1 MPYSEKIQH
10 YFFFGLF
17 TLVIGLNALVFFPYF
32 GALIFAATFAAI
44 FMPWHRFVLRLMPS
58 LPNIAAFIT
67 IFSILLAIFVP
78 LFAIG
83 TIVVNQAQDL
93 YFSVSNNSEVEEV
106 LSGLL
111 VLTKERFAGL
121 PLDQLISE
129 ISDYIKVPLQYLFTN
144 IGSLFIGATDISI
157 GVFLVLLAMFFFFR
171 DGDRLKALIFQLSPL
186 KNEDDDIV
194 LTSFERTIN
203 SIVKGSLLVALIQGL
218 AAGLGLMIFGVPN
231 FALWG
236 SIAVVASLVPGI
248 GNTLVTI
255 PAIIYLFANQMIAPA
270 IGMAIWAFG
279 VSLVDN
285 MLRPK
290 FISSGLGVHPL
301 LVFLSVLGG
310 LSVFGM
316 YGFLIG
322 PLLLSFLFAMTQLY
336 KRGVN

>member
-1 MPYSEKIQH
+1 MPESDKIQH

-17 TLVIGLNALVFFPYF
+17 TIVIALNALVFFPYF
-32 GALIFAATFAAI
+32 GSLIFAATFAAI
-44 FMPWHRFVLRLMPS
+44 FMPWHRFVLRLMPA
-58 LPNIAAFIT
+58 LPNIAAFLTLI
-67 IFSILLAIFVP
+67 SILVAIFVP

-93 YFSVSNNSEVEEV
+93 YFSLSSNSEVEEV
-106 LSGLL
+106 LSGFLIL
-111 VLTKERFAGL
+111 ARERFSGL
-121 PLDQLISE
+121 PLDQLVSE
-129 ISDYIKVPLQYLFTN
+129 ISDYIRVPLQYLFSN
-144 IGSLFIGATDISI
+144 IGGLFSGATDISI

-171 DGDRLKALIFQLSPL
+171 DGDRLRDLIFQLSPL
-186 KNEDDDIV
+186 RNEDDNLV

-203 SIVKGSLLVALIQGL
+203 SIVKGSLLVALVQGS
-218 AAGLGLMIFGVPN
+218 AAGIGFLIFGVPN

-236 SIAVVASLVPGI
+236 AIAVITSLVPGI

-255 PAIIYLFANQMIAPA
+255 PAVIYLFANQMTTPA
-270 IGMAIWAFG
+270 VGMAVWAFG

-310 LSVFGM
+310 LSILGM
-316 YGFLIG
+316 
-322 PLLLSFLFAMTQLY
+322 
-336 KRGVN
+336 

>member
-1 MPYSEKIQH
+1 MPETDRIQQ

-17 TLVIGLNALVFFPYF
+17 TVVFALNALVFFPYL

-44 FMPWHRFVLRLMPS
+44 FMPWHRFILRRIPA

-67 IFSILLAIFVP
+67 IFTVLLAIIIP
-78 LFAIG
+78 LFLIG
-83 TIVVNQAQDL
+83 TVVVDQAQGL
-93 YFSVSNNSEVEEV
+93 YSSITSNSELEEV
-106 LSGLL
+106 LNGL
-111 VLTKERFAGL
+111 VLIAREKVSGL
-121 PLDQLISE
+121 PLDQVIAGIGE
-129 ISDYIKVPLQYLFTN
+129 YIRLPLQYLIGN
-144 IGSLFIGATDISI
+144 VGSLFSGATDATIHI
-157 GVFLVLLAMFFFFR
+157 FLVLLAMFFFLR
-171 DGDRLKALIFQLSPL
+171 DGDKLKEIIFQLSPL
-186 KNEDDDIV
+186 QNSDDNLV
-194 LTSFERTIN
+194 LTSFEKTIN
-203 SIVKGSLLVALIQGL
+203 SIVKGSLLVALIQGTI
-218 AAGLGLMIFGVPN
+218 AGIGLMIFGVPN

-236 SIAVVASLVPGI
+236 AIAVITSLVPGI

-255 PAIIYLFANQMIAPA
+255 PAVIYLFANQATTPA
-270 IGMAIWAFG
+270 VGMAIWAFG

-322 PLLLSFLFAMTQLY
+322 PLLLSFLFALTNLY
-336 KRGVN
+336 KRAFK